1 MSNKH
6 METLLTSFIIRERY
20 ATVRGTPRRAVIK
33 SQIIVLK
40 ITWGHWHPQALLVG
54 MASWCKCFGKPL
66 GKSLNC

>member
-20 ATVRGTPRRAVIK
+20 TTVRGTPRRAVIK

-40 ITWGHWHPQALLVG
+40 ITWGHWHPLALLVG
-54 MASWCKCFGKPL
+54 MVSWCKCFGKPL
-66 GKSLNC
+66 GNPLKC